1 MENLLIDRQSLEAYV
16 RLRHSL
22 SRTGLLVFAGLYFTR
37 RKERQGTCSKEAS
50 LRGGDL
56 NDFSYYT
63 SFLPTRQSVSMKRGD
78 IVYKLLRGST

>member
-1 MENLLIDRQSLEAYV
+1 MFDLGTASTEQDCWFLQDCILQGEKRD
-16 RLRHSL
+16 
-22 SRTGLLVFAGLYFTR
+22 
-37 RKERQGTCSKEAS
+37 KRQGTCSKEAS